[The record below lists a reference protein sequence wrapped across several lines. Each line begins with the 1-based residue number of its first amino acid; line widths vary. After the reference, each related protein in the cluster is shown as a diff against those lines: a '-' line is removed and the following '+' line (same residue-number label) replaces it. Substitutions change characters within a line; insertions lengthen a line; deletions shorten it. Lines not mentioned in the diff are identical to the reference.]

1 MTEDYRQP
9 DATPSVPNKTTASGM
24 AAPVHP
30 EPLDRSEIVSI
41 LEENLTVTDEWGG
54 CKLASWQWGGNV
66 CVDGIDAAA
75 DAIVARLSKS
85 RQTVSQDV
93 PE

>member
-1 MTEDYRQP
+1 LFQDHILLF
-9 DATPSVPNKTTASGM
+9 ATDGCRRRENAMKDES
-24 AAPVHP
+24 
-30 EPLDRSEIVSI
+30 PLNRSEIVSI